1 MTLTWPIVLAV
12 LFGALLHASWNALVK
27 SSTDK
32 ALDTVLI
39 HVVGSVIALPLALWL
54 GWPQP
59 ESWPF
64 IAASVTIH
72 IAYYLL
78 LTGAYKNGD
87 LGLTYP
93 LMRGTAPLLVALAS
107 VATLGEHLSLAGWLG
122 VLGVSAGVLV
132 LGLPSATR
140 TVRPEP
146 VEGHAADP
154 AAEAVHVAH
163 LAQIK
168 LRNKAI
174 TFALAN
180 AVIIAIYTVID
191 AKGARASGNALQYVV
206 TLFLLDGWPFAFI
219 VLARR
224 GRSQWP
230 QVHAYAIKRWP
241 LALGG
246 AVASLGSYGIALWA
260 MTQAPVATVAALRET
275 SVLFA
280 ALLGAW
286 LLREK
291 FTRRRVVGTLT
302 IAAGVMAL
310 RLS

>member
-1 MTLTWPIVLAV
+1 MTLTWTVVAAV

-32 ALDTVLI
+32 TLDTALI
-39 HVVGSVIALPLALWL
+39 HLLGSVVTLPLVLLW
-54 GWPQP
+54 GWPKP
-59 ESWPF
+59 EAWPF

-78 LTGAYKNGD
+78 LTGAYKHGD

-93 LMRGTAPLLVALAS
+93 LMRGTAPLLVALSS
-107 VATLGEHLSLAGWLG
+107 VAALGEYLSLAGWLG
-122 VLGVSAGVLV
+122 VLAMSAGVLL
-132 LGLPSATR
+132 LGLPGRLVLANGDHDAA
-140 TVRPEP
+140 
-146 VEGHAADP
+146 GH
-154 AAEAVHVAH
+154 
-163 LAQIK
+163 Q

-174 TFALAN
+174 RFALAN

-219 VLARR
+219 VLWRR
-224 GRSQWP
+224 GKAAQPYIR
-230 QVHAYAIKRWP
+230 AYARKRWP
-241 LALGG
+241 VALGG

-286 LLREK
+286 LLKER
-291 FTRRRVVGTLT
+291 FTPRRVVGTLT
-302 IAAGVMAL
+302 IVAGVMAL